1 MVLIIC
7 ICIKGKLLSSKYC
20 MHFCKRNK
28 ERLQADALALSYNN
42 DDVKKFWNGVTSAT
56 NSKATSQV
64 NVIGGTVG
72 EQNMWCNHFRQLYN
86 SVHTD
91 SDISVPFM
99 NQLKTW
105 LVSHKNLLL
114 LLMLGLP
121 WNIQT
126 HDCSD
131 GCSNQLSV

>member
-1 MVLIIC
+1 
-7 ICIKGKLLSSKYC
+7 

-121 WNIQT
+121 
-126 HDCSD
+126 
-131 GCSNQLSV
+131 